1 MTTKNQLFFLTIMM
15 AIISMASS
23 PVLTLAEGV
32 YDIETPSQ
40 WEGAVLDAE
49 TGGDSLFRV
58 NFNTL
63 DLTVERLTLL
73 SDHRPI
79 GGTVTIV
86 TSWDIDQTVG
96 VVIGDPAVNTG
107 PYSGCGA
114 EASTIAILH
123 LDLFRK
129 PEEVEMYDSSNTWY
143 SGGIPKILVGIE
155 QQSISDAHVE
165 HFAYPLDPGGPV
177 LEDDSG
183 PPQWGGAWRDFS
195 AIDDSIATAIHQS
208 LSYAGSELGASSIG
222 STARGLKEWAG
233 RRGVHLENT
242 IFYNNVWGEV
252 RKLIIGTSVP
262 IIEQPNHAT
271 TAIGFFDLDGER
283 KILTLGA
290 KSFDPVWRDWVA
302 EGFSS
307 ALSLQRV
314 ECDYNHPNLCETPAT
329 CEEQA
334 GLIWCEEKEK
344 CYQRK
349 CPAPFNWALFLP
361 AIIAGGKK

>member
-1 MTTKNQLFFLTIMM
+1 MTTVKKTLILFFTITVM
-15 AIISMASS
+15 AIMPPA
-23 PVLTLAEGV
+23 LTLAEGV

-63 DLTVERLTLL
+63 DLTVERLTFL

-96 VVIGDPAVNTG
+96 VVIGDPAISTNPHG
-107 PYSGCGA
+107 GCGSI
-114 EASTIAILH
+114 ASTIAIFH

-129 PEEVEMYDSSNTWY
+129 PGEVEMFDSSNTSWFPTEV
-143 SGGIPKILVGIE
+143 PKILLGIE

-165 HFAYPLDPGGPV
+165 HFAYPLDPGGPI

-183 PPQWGGAWRDFS
+183 PPQWGVWRDFS
-195 AIDDSIATAIHQS
+195 DIDDSIATAIHQS
-208 LSYAGSELGASSIG
+208 LSHNSAALGASDLGNIDQ
-222 STARGLKEWAG
+222 GLREWAE
-233 RRGVHLENT
+233 RRGVRLEST
-242 IFYNNVWGEV
+242 FFYDSVYEKV
-252 RKLIIGTSVP
+252 TSLIVGTSVP
-262 IIEQPNHAT
+262 IIAQPNHFS
-271 TAIGFFDLDGER
+271 TAIGFFNLNGEK

-302 EGFSS
+302 EGFAE

-314 ECDYNHPNLCETPAT
+314 ECDYNHPDLCETPAT

-334 GLIWCEEKEK
+334 GLVWCEEKEK
-344 CYQRK
+344 CYQKK
-349 CPAPFNWALFLP
+349 CPAFNWNMFLP

>member
-1 MTTKNQLFFLTIMM
+1 MTTVKKTLILFFTITVM
-15 AIISMASS
+15 AIMS
-23 PVLTLAEGV
+23 PAPTLAEGV

-40 WEGAVLDAE
+40 WEAAVLDAE

-63 DLTVERLTLL
+63 DLTVERLSLL

-107 PYSGCGA
+107 PHSGCGA

-129 PEEVEMYDSSNTWY
+129 PGEVEMFDSSNTWY

-183 PPQWGGAWRDFS
+183 LSQANWRWRDFS

-208 LSYAGSELGASSIG
+208 LSYDGTELGASDLGNIDQ
-222 STARGLKEWAG
+222 GLREWAE
-233 RRGVHLENT
+233 RRGVRLEST
-242 IFYNNVWGEV
+242 FFYDSVYEKV
-252 RKLIIGTSVP
+252 ASLIVGTSVP
-262 IIEQPNHAT
+262 IIAQLNHFT
-271 TAIGFFDLDGER
+271 TAIGFFDLDGEK

-290 KSFDPVWRDWVA
+290 KSFNPVWRDWVA
-302 EGFSS
+302 EGFAE

-334 GLIWCEEKEK
+334 GLVWCEEKEK
-344 CYQRK
+344 CYQKK
-349 CPAPFNWALFLP
+349 CPAFNWNMFLP